1 MGDLPIGKTGPEL
14 EPFLEFLHG
23 GRRRRKYWWRMGG
36 NRGFGTSPSRHDG
49 ASPEADRLASVGQRA
64 VGFLA
69 DVVLAGTVLLTPSM
83 LLRGA
88 VTVDDLGPELTRLLA
103 AVGFVFLAVYELV
116 PTALWGR
123 TPGKAIVG
131 TRVVGIGDGEV
142 PGWTRAILRWALPA
156 LAFQVQAVGWAL
168 ALLVRAA
175 LALDPLRRGVHDR
188 LAGTIVVRG

>member
-1 MGDLPIGKTGPEL
+1 
-14 EPFLEFLHG
+14 
-23 GRRRRKYWWRMGG
+23 MGG
-36 NRGFGTSPSRHDG
+36 HPEHGTSPSRPGGPSGHD
-49 ASPEADRLASVGQRA
+49 DRLASVGQRA
-64 VGFLA
+64 VGFAA
-69 DVVLAGTVLLTPSM
+69 DVALAGTVLLTPSM

-88 VTVDDLGPELTRLLA
+88 VTVEDLGPELTRLLA
-103 AVGFVFLAVYELV
+103 IVAFVFLALYELV

-131 TRVVGIGDGEV
+131 TRIVGIGDERA
-142 PGWTRAILRWALPA
+142 PGWKRAILRWVLPA
-156 LAFQVQAVGWAL
+156 LAVQVHAVGWAL